1 MKYGKMFVMTGL
13 LLVGFTWADD
23 VKTDV
28 DLVGRRVAPGA
39 PVASA
44 DDRISVIREMV
55 YEMSSENV
63 DAVTDYINELYGLKD
78 LYVQVLQKERELRQS
93 HISNDQQKELMKEYM
108 QLLNKEK
115 LAAKVVIDNMTRD
128 LDAHESRLLQVMA
141 KIYRIGDV
149 HMRTTIQN
157 VRNEL
162 RKYIRYQLHNA
173 GTGREFYVDAMRFI
187 DQYLS

>member
-1 MKYGKMFVMTGL
+1 MKYGKIFVMAGL
-13 LLVGFTWADD
+13 LLTGFSWAGD
-23 VKTDV
+23 VETNA
-28 DLVGRRVAPGA
+28 DLVGRRVTPGA

-44 DDRISVIREMV
+44 DDRLTVIREMV
-55 YEMSSENV
+55 YELSSENV
-63 DAVTDYINELYGLKD
+63 DVVTAYINDLYELKGK
-78 LYVQVLQKERELRQS
+78 YVQVLQLERELRQS
-93 HISNDQQKELMKEYM
+93 HISDDKQKELMKVYMGALNSEKEY
-108 QLLNKEK
+108 
-115 LAAKVVIDNMTRD
+115 AKKVIDTMTRD

-162 RKYIRYQLHNA
+162 RKYIRFQLHNV
-173 GTGREFYVDAMRFI
+173 GSGREFYVDAMRFI